1 MLPVNTLLLVKQ
13 KMTETIRTLETL
25 EPVGGALCLDFVN
38 TINSR
43 VDPEHDYLMQYSDLA
58 GWAHKMGILSP
69 TQSRRLQKLAKQN
82 MDDARNALHAA
93 RTLREL
99 LYRLFS
105 NMTKGTEPD
114 QKDMEI
120 FVVFYGEA
128 FSRGHFIKKEAHYST
143 AWNVDRSFDDL
154 LWPIIHSAGGLL
166 LSEELG
172 QVKEC
177 PGCGWLFLDTSKN
190 QSRRWCSM
198 NTCGARDKMRRY
210 HKRQRTP

>member
-1 MLPVNTLLLVKQ
+1 MIDS
-13 KMTETIRTLETL
+13 IRTLNTL
-25 EPVGGALCLDFVN
+25 ELVGGALCLDFAN

-43 VDPEHDYLMQYSDLA
+43 RHPEHDYLIHYSDLV
-58 GWAHKMGILSP
+58 GWANKVGILSP
-69 TQSRRLQKLAKQN
+69 TQTNQLRKRAKQN
-82 MDDARNALHAA
+82 PDEAENALQKALS
-93 RTLREL
+93 LREL

-105 NMTKGTEPD
+105 STAKGSEPNK
-114 QKDMEI
+114 KDMETFI
-120 FVVFYGEA
+120 PIYGEA
-128 FSRGHFIKKEAHYST
+128 LSHGRLLKKDNHYT
-143 AWNVDRSFDDL
+143 TTWNVDETFEAV
-154 LWPIIHSAGGLL
+154 LWPILHSAGELL

-210 HKRQRTP
+210 HRRQRAK

>member
-1 MLPVNTLLLVKQ
+1 
-13 KMTETIRTLETL
+13 MTDSVRTLDTL
-25 EPVGGALCLDFVN
+25 EIVGGALCLDFVN

-43 VDPEHDYLMQYSDLA
+43 LYPEHDYLVQYSDLV
-58 GWAHKMGILSP
+58 GWANKVGTLSP
-69 TQSRRLQKLAKQN
+69 AQSNQLQKRARQN
-82 MDDARNALHAA
+82 SEEAGNALQTG

-105 NMTKGTEPD
+105 NAAGDSEPNK
-114 QKDMEI
+114 KDMET

-128 FSRGHFIKKEAHYST
+128 ISHGSLVRMNNHFTTTWK
-143 AWNVDRSFDDL
+143 VDQAFDGV
-154 LWPIIHSAGGLL
+154 LWPIVHSAGQLL
-166 LSEELG
+166 LSGELG

-210 HKRQRTP
+210 HKRRRAK

>member
-1 MLPVNTLLLVKQ
+1 
-13 KMTETIRTLETL
+13 MTDSIRTLETL
-25 EPVGGALCLDFVN
+25 ELVSGALCLDFVN

-43 VDPEHDYLMQYSDLA
+43 LNPEHDYLVHYSDLA
-58 GWAHKMGILSP
+58 GWSNKAGILSAAQS
-69 TQSRRLQKLAKQN
+69 TQLQKR
-82 MDDARNALHAA
+82 ARQHVEEAENALGAA

-99 LYRLFS
+99 IYRLFS
-105 NMTKGTEPD
+105 NAAKGFEPNK
-114 QKDMEI
+114 KDMETFI
-120 FVVFYGEA
+120 TSYGEA
-128 FSRGHFIKKEAHYST
+128 ISRSHFTKEGNSYT
-143 AWNVDRSFDDL
+143 TVWNVDQAFDAL
-154 LWPIIHSAGGLL
+154 LWPIIDSAGELL

-210 HKRQRTP
+210 HKRQREK